1 MKLNLGTQKKR
12 ANGFVT
18 RVRFSVS
25 VCKFLIDLKT
35 KKNHLKSL
43 STRKKKSK
51 EFALR
56 ESKIRNLKFLVYF
69 MICIFLISK
78 EIMAESYS
86 GYRLDD
92 LLLLKGGKRELT
104 GKGRYDEI
112 EPEKY
117 ESLNKETKLQSSNN
131 ENINVNE
138 AGKKGSKEKEGPDYK
153 KQSTGFYG
161 NGTLIYRG
169 LRQKGGVEEEKP
181 DRSFSRGIFSPE
193 VGWKYK
199 SERVYHKI
207 LMSPYLQ
214 YEESVNGNRTVIKG
228 ADGEFLW
235 IAGMESPN
243 LRIGIETGR
252 GYQRLDRNGF
262 MFVGF
267 LNYGEFQIHLK
278 KYGVSASAMGAQ
290 MQNTA
295 LYTERDRNESP
306 QRILGGSIQILENSL
321 IQNFRIFYYLYKES
335 RQDAVRG
342 DLYRKEEPFR
352 PYGAYQYYGF
362 ELSSSKF
369 WGFRFDLDAIK
380 VVGSREYGLDP
391 FQSKDT
397 TQTTKGSWIG
407 SKIVWERP
415 EAEYF
420 LGGFYTSKDEE
431 QRIDRKSNGYSGIR
445 TDPRGYGGKTSFLL
459 MESLLIQEGS
469 VFQED
474 GVVTR
479 PNFENKG
486 IKLLELGVKKNW
498 DHKWTVQGM
507 IVTTT
512 SAVGRGWE
520 GVLTGGHQSEHSYI
534 LMSLSY
540 AYVNPQKEK
549 KLFFEEWKVE
559 EPKREYS
566 RIYLSAGVYF

>member
-1 MKLNLGTQKKR
+1 MKLSLNTQKKC
-12 ANGFVT
+12 AEGFVT
-18 RVRFSVS
+18 QTRLLVLIG
-25 VCKFLIDLKT
+25 KFLIDLRI
-35 KKNHLKSL
+35 KKNHLKNSL
-43 STRKKKSK
+43 IFLSARKNRSK
-51 EFALR
+51 EFKLR
-56 ESKIRNLKFLVYF
+56 ESKKLNPYVFSI
-69 MICIFLISK
+69 ICIFLISK
-78 EIMAESYS
+78 AVASESYS

-92 LLLLKGGKRELT
+92 LLLLKDGKRDLT

-112 EPEKY
+112 EPDKDEN
-117 ESLNKETKLQSSNN
+117 LTKTR
-131 ENINVNE
+131 EEINTNE
-138 AGKKGSKEKEGPDYK
+138 AGKNEFKEKESVGYK
-153 KQSTGFYG
+153 KQTTGFYG
-161 NGTLIYRG
+161 NGALIYRG
-169 LRQKGGVEEEKP
+169 LRQKGGVWGEKS

-199 SERVYHKI
+199 GEQIYNKI
-207 LMSPYLQ
+207 LISPYLQ
-214 YEESVNGNRTVIKG
+214 YEENVSGNKTITKG
-228 ADGEFLW
+228 ADGELLW

-243 LRIGIETGR
+243 LRIGTEMGR

-278 KYGVSASAMGAQ
+278 KYGVSASMMGAQ

-295 LYTERDRNESP
+295 LYTERDRSESP
-306 QRILGGSIQILENSL
+306 QRISGGSVQILEKSW

-342 DLYRKEEPFR
+342 DLYRKEEPYR

-369 WGFRFDLDAIK
+369 WSFRIDLDAIK
-380 VVGSREYGLDP
+380 VIGSREYGLDP
-391 FQSKDT
+391 FQSNDT
-397 TQTTKGSWIG
+397 TQTTKGSFIG

-431 QRIDRKSNGYSGIR
+431 LKIDRKSNGYSGIR

-459 MESLLIQEGS
+459 MESLLIQEGNI
-469 VFQED
+469 FQED

-486 IKLLELGVKKNW
+486 IKLLELGIKKNW
-498 DHKWTVQGM
+498 DHKWTAQGM
-507 IVTTT
+507 IVTTS
-512 SAVGRGWE
+512 SAIGRGWE
-520 GVLTGGHQSEHSYI
+520 GVLTGGYQSEHSYI

-540 AYVNPQKEK
+540 AYVDPQKEK
-549 KLFFEEWKVE
+549 KLFFEEWKVD

-566 RIYLSAGVYF
+566 RIYLSAGVHF

>member
-1 MKLNLGTQKKR
+1 MKLSLNTQKKC
-12 ANGFVT
+12 AEDFVT
-18 RVRFSVS
+18 RTRLLVLIG
-25 VCKFLIDLKT
+25 KFLIDLRI
-35 KKNHLKSL
+35 KKNHLKNSL
-43 STRKKKSK
+43 IFLSARKNRSK
-51 EFALR
+51 EFKLR
-56 ESKIRNLKFLVYF
+56 ESKKLNPYVFSI
-69 MICIFLISK
+69 ICIFLISK
-78 EIMAESYS
+78 AVASESYS

-92 LLLLKGGKRELT
+92 LLLLKDGKRDLT

-112 EPEKY
+112 EPDKDEN
-117 ESLNKETKLQSSNN
+117 LTKTR
-131 ENINVNE
+131 EEINTNE
-138 AGKKGSKEKEGPDYK
+138 AGKNEFKEKESVGYK
-153 KQSTGFYG
+153 KQTTGFYG
-161 NGTLIYRG
+161 NGALIYRG
-169 LRQKGGVEEEKP
+169 LRQKGGVWGEKS

-199 SERVYHKI
+199 GEQIYNKI
-207 LMSPYLQ
+207 LISPYLQ
-214 YEESVNGNRTVIKG
+214 YEENVSGNKTITKG
-228 ADGEFLW
+228 ADGELLW
-235 IAGMESPN
+235 IAGIESPN
-243 LRIGIETGR
+243 LRIGTEMGR

-278 KYGVSASAMGAQ
+278 KYGVSASMMGAQ

-295 LYTERDRNESP
+295 LYTERDRSESP
-306 QRILGGSIQILENSL
+306 QRISGGSIQILEKSW

-342 DLYRKEEPFR
+342 DLYRKEEPYR

-369 WGFRFDLDAIK
+369 WDFRIDLDAIK
-380 VVGSREYGLDP
+380 VIGSREYGLDP
-391 FQSKDT
+391 FQSNDT
-397 TQTTKGSWIG
+397 TQTTKGSFIG

-431 QRIDRKSNGYSGIR
+431 LKIDRKSNGYSGIR

-459 MESLLIQEGS
+459 MESLLIQEGNI
-469 VFQED
+469 FQED

-486 IKLLELGVKKNW
+486 IKLLELGIKKNW
-498 DHKWTVQGM
+498 DHKWTAQGM
-507 IVTTT
+507 IVTTS
-512 SAVGRGWE
+512 SAIGRGWE
-520 GVLTGGHQSEHSYI
+520 GVLTGGYQSEHSYI

-540 AYVNPQKEK
+540 AYVDPQKEK
-549 KLFFEEWKVE
+549 KLFFEEWKVD

-566 RIYLSAGVYF
+566 RIYLSAGVHF

>member
-1 MKLNLGTQKKR
+1 MVLIG
-12 ANGFVT
+12 
-18 RVRFSVS
+18 
-25 VCKFLIDLKT
+25 KFLIDLRI
-35 KKNHLKSL
+35 KKNHLKNSL
-43 STRKKKSK
+43 IFLSARKNRSK
-51 EFALR
+51 EFKLR
-56 ESKIRNLKFLVYF
+56 ESKKLNPYVFSI
-69 MICIFLISK
+69 ICIFLISK
-78 EIMAESYS
+78 AVASESYS

-92 LLLLKGGKRELT
+92 LLLLKDGKRDLT

-112 EPEKY
+112 EPDKDEN
-117 ESLNKETKLQSSNN
+117 LTKTR
-131 ENINVNE
+131 EEINTNE
-138 AGKKGSKEKEGPDYK
+138 AGKNEFKEKESVGYK
-153 KQSTGFYG
+153 KQTTGFYG
-161 NGTLIYRG
+161 NGALIYRG
-169 LRQKGGVEEEKP
+169 LRQKGGVWGEKS

-199 SERVYHKI
+199 GEQIYNKI
-207 LMSPYLQ
+207 LISPYLQ
-214 YEESVNGNRTVIKG
+214 YEENVSGNKTITKG
-228 ADGEFLW
+228 ADGELLW

-243 LRIGIETGR
+243 LRIGTEMGR

-278 KYGVSASAMGAQ
+278 KYGVSASMMGAQ

-295 LYTERDRNESP
+295 LYTERDRSESP
-306 QRILGGSIQILENSL
+306 QRISGGSIQILEKSW

-342 DLYRKEEPFR
+342 DLYRKEEPYR

-369 WGFRFDLDAIK
+369 WGFRIDLDAIK
-380 VVGSREYGLDP
+380 VIGSREYGLDP
-391 FQSKDT
+391 FQSNDT
-397 TQTTKGSWIG
+397 TQTTKGSFIG

-431 QRIDRKSNGYSGIR
+431 LKIDRKSNGYSGIR

-459 MESLLIQEGS
+459 MESLLIQEGNI
-469 VFQED
+469 FQED

-486 IKLLELGVKKNW
+486 IKLLELGIKKNW
-498 DHKWTVQGM
+498 DHKWTAQGM
-507 IVTTT
+507 IVTTS
-512 SAVGRGWE
+512 SAIGRGWE
-520 GVLTGGHQSEHSYI
+520 GVLTGGYQSEHSYI

-540 AYVNPQKEK
+540 AYVDPQKEK
-549 KLFFEEWKVE
+549 KLFFEEWKVD

-566 RIYLSAGVYF
+566 RIYLSAGVHF

>member
-1 MKLNLGTQKKR
+1 MKLSLNTQKKC
-12 ANGFVT
+12 AEGFVT
-18 RVRFSVS
+18 RTRLLVLIG
-25 VCKFLIDLKT
+25 KFLIDLRI
-35 KKNHLKSL
+35 KKNHLKNSL
-43 STRKKKSK
+43 IFLSARKNRSK
-51 EFALR
+51 EFKLR
-56 ESKIRNLKFLVYF
+56 ESKKLNPYVFSI
-69 MICIFLISK
+69 ICIFLISK
-78 EIMAESYS
+78 AVASESYS

-92 LLLLKGGKRELT
+92 LLLLKDGKRDLT

-112 EPEKY
+112 EPDKDEN
-117 ESLNKETKLQSSNN
+117 LTKTR
-131 ENINVNE
+131 EEINTNE
-138 AGKKGSKEKEGPDYK
+138 AGKNEFKEKESVGYK
-153 KQSTGFYG
+153 KQTTGFYG
-161 NGTLIYRG
+161 NGALIYRG
-169 LRQKGGVEEEKP
+169 LRQKGGVWGEKS

-199 SERVYHKI
+199 GEQIYNKI
-207 LMSPYLQ
+207 LISPYLQ
-214 YEESVNGNRTVIKG
+214 YEENVSGNKTITKG
-228 ADGEFLW
+228 ADGELLW
-235 IAGMESPN
+235 IAGIESPN
-243 LRIGIETGR
+243 LRIGTEMGR

-278 KYGVSASAMGAQ
+278 KYGVSASMMGAQ

-295 LYTERDRNESP
+295 LYTERDRSESP
-306 QRILGGSIQILENSL
+306 QRISGGSIQILEKSW

-335 RQDAVRG
+335 RQNAVRG
-342 DLYRKEEPFR
+342 DLYRKEEPYR

-369 WGFRFDLDAIK
+369 WGFRIDLDAIK
-380 VVGSREYGLDP
+380 VIGSREYGLDP
-391 FQSKDT
+391 FQSNDT
-397 TQTTKGSWIG
+397 TQTTKGSFIG

-431 QRIDRKSNGYSGIR
+431 LKIDRKSNGYSGIR

-459 MESLLIQEGS
+459 MESLLIQEGNI
-469 VFQED
+469 FQED

-486 IKLLELGVKKNW
+486 IKLLELGIKKNW
-498 DHKWTVQGM
+498 DHKWTAQGM
-507 IVTTT
+507 IVTTS
-512 SAVGRGWE
+512 SAIGRGWE
-520 GVLTGGHQSEHSYI
+520 GVLTGGYQSEHSYI

-540 AYVNPQKEK
+540 AYVDPQKEK
-549 KLFFEEWKVE
+549 KLFFEEWKVD

-566 RIYLSAGVYF
+566 RIYLSAGVHF

>member
-1 MKLNLGTQKKR
+1 MKLSLNTQKKC
-12 ANGFVT
+12 AEGFVT
-18 RVRFSVS
+18 RTRLLVLIG
-25 VCKFLIDLKT
+25 KFLIDLRI
-35 KKNHLKSL
+35 KKNHLKNSL
-43 STRKKKSK
+43 IFLSARKNRSK
-51 EFALR
+51 EFKLR
-56 ESKIRNLKFLVYF
+56 ESKKLNPYVFSI
-69 MICIFLISK
+69 ICIFLISK
-78 EIMAESYS
+78 AVASESYS
-86 GYRLDD
+86 EYRLDD
-92 LLLLKGGKRELT
+92 LLLLKDGKRDLT

-112 EPEKY
+112 EPDKDEN
-117 ESLNKETKLQSSNN
+117 LTKTREEMNT
-131 ENINVNE
+131 NE
-138 AGKKGSKEKEGPDYK
+138 AGKNEFKEKESVGYK
-153 KQSTGFYG
+153 KQTTGFYG
-161 NGTLIYRG
+161 NGALIYRG
-169 LRQKGGVEEEKP
+169 LRQKGGVWGEKS

-199 SERVYHKI
+199 GEQIYNKI
-207 LMSPYLQ
+207 LISPYLQ
-214 YEESVNGNRTVIKG
+214 YEENVSGNKTITKG
-228 ADGEFLW
+228 ADGELLW
-235 IAGMESPN
+235 IAGIESPN
-243 LRIGIETGR
+243 LRIGTEMGR

-278 KYGVSASAMGAQ
+278 KYGVSASMMGAQ

-295 LYTERDRNESP
+295 LYTERDRSESP
-306 QRILGGSIQILENSL
+306 QRISGGSIQILEKSW

-342 DLYRKEEPFR
+342 DLYRKEEPYR

-369 WGFRFDLDAIK
+369 WSFRIDLDAIK
-380 VVGSREYGLDP
+380 VIGSREYGLDP
-391 FQSKDT
+391 FQSNDT
-397 TQTTKGSWIG
+397 TQTTKGSFIG

-431 QRIDRKSNGYSGIR
+431 LKIDRKSNGYSGIR

-459 MESLLIQEGS
+459 MESLLIQEGNI
-469 VFQED
+469 FQED

-486 IKLLELGVKKNW
+486 IKLLELGIKKNW
-498 DHKWTVQGM
+498 DHKWTAQGM
-507 IVTTT
+507 IVTTS
-512 SAVGRGWE
+512 SAIGRGWE
-520 GVLTGGHQSEHSYI
+520 GVLTGGYQSEHSYI

-540 AYVNPQKEK
+540 AYVDPQKEK
-549 KLFFEEWKVE
+549 KLFFEEWKVD

-566 RIYLSAGVYF
+566 RIYLSAGVHF

>member
-1 MKLNLGTQKKR
+1 MVLIG
-12 ANGFVT
+12 
-18 RVRFSVS
+18 
-25 VCKFLIDLKT
+25 KFLIDLRI
-35 KKNHLKSL
+35 KKNHLKNSL
-43 STRKKKSK
+43 IFLSARKNRSK
-51 EFALR
+51 EFKLR
-56 ESKIRNLKFLVYF
+56 ESKKLNPYVFSI
-69 MICIFLISK
+69 ICIFLISK
-78 EIMAESYS
+78 AVASESYS

-92 LLLLKGGKRELT
+92 LLLLKDGKRDLT

-112 EPEKY
+112 EPDKDEN
-117 ESLNKETKLQSSNN
+117 LTKTR
-131 ENINVNE
+131 EEINTNE
-138 AGKKGSKEKEGPDYK
+138 AGKNEFKEKESVGYK
-153 KQSTGFYG
+153 KQTTGFYG
-161 NGTLIYRG
+161 NGALIYRG
-169 LRQKGGVEEEKP
+169 LRQKGGVWGEKS

-199 SERVYHKI
+199 GEQIYNKI
-207 LMSPYLQ
+207 LISPYLQ
-214 YEESVNGNRTVIKG
+214 YEENVSGNKTITKG
-228 ADGEFLW
+228 ADGELLW
-235 IAGMESPN
+235 IAGIESPN
-243 LRIGIETGR
+243 LRIGTEMGR

-278 KYGVSASAMGAQ
+278 KYGVSASMMGAQ

-295 LYTERDRNESP
+295 LYTERDRSESP
-306 QRILGGSIQILENSL
+306 QRISGGSIQILEKSW

-342 DLYRKEEPFR
+342 DLYRKEEPYR

-369 WGFRFDLDAIK
+369 WDFRIDLDAIK
-380 VVGSREYGLDP
+380 VIGSREYGLDP
-391 FQSKDT
+391 FQSNDT
-397 TQTTKGSWIG
+397 TQTTKGSFIG

-431 QRIDRKSNGYSGIR
+431 LKIDRKSNGYSGIR

-459 MESLLIQEGS
+459 MESLLIQEGNI
-469 VFQED
+469 FQED

-486 IKLLELGVKKNW
+486 IKLLELGIKKNW
-498 DHKWTVQGM
+498 DHKWTAQGM
-507 IVTTT
+507 IVTTS
-512 SAVGRGWE
+512 SAIGRGWE
-520 GVLTGGHQSEHSYI
+520 GVLTGGYQSEHSYI

-540 AYVNPQKEK
+540 AYVDPQKEK
-549 KLFFEEWKVE
+549 KLFFEEWKVD

-566 RIYLSAGVYF
+566 RIYLSAGVHF

>member
-1 MKLNLGTQKKR
+1 MVLIG
-12 ANGFVT
+12 
-18 RVRFSVS
+18 
-25 VCKFLIDLKT
+25 KFLIDLRI
-35 KKNHLKSL
+35 KKNHLKNSL
-43 STRKKKSK
+43 IFLSARKNRSK
-51 EFALR
+51 EFKLR
-56 ESKIRNLKFLVYF
+56 ESKKLNPYVFSI
-69 MICIFLISK
+69 ICIFLISK
-78 EIMAESYS
+78 AVASESYS

-92 LLLLKGGKRELT
+92 LLLLKDGKRDLT

-112 EPEKY
+112 EPDKDEN
-117 ESLNKETKLQSSNN
+117 LTKTR
-131 ENINVNE
+131 EEINTNE
-138 AGKKGSKEKEGPDYK
+138 AGKNEFKEKESVGYK
-153 KQSTGFYG
+153 KQTTGFYG
-161 NGTLIYRG
+161 NGALIYRG
-169 LRQKGGVEEEKP
+169 LRQKGGVWGEKS

-199 SERVYHKI
+199 GEQIYNKI
-207 LMSPYLQ
+207 LISPYLQ
-214 YEESVNGNRTVIKG
+214 YEENVSGNKTITKG
-228 ADGEFLW
+228 ADGELLW
-235 IAGMESPN
+235 IAGIESPN
-243 LRIGIETGR
+243 LRIGTEMGR

-278 KYGVSASAMGAQ
+278 KYGVSASMMGAQ

-295 LYTERDRNESP
+295 LYTERDRSESP
-306 QRILGGSIQILENSL
+306 QRISGGSIQILEKSW

-342 DLYRKEEPFR
+342 DLYRKEEPYR

-369 WGFRFDLDAIK
+369 WSFRIDLDAIK
-380 VVGSREYGLDP
+380 VIGSREYGLDP
-391 FQSKDT
+391 FQSNDT
-397 TQTTKGSWIG
+397 TQTTKGSFIG

-431 QRIDRKSNGYSGIR
+431 LKIDRKSNGYSGIR

-459 MESLLIQEGS
+459 MESLLIQEGNI
-469 VFQED
+469 FQED

-486 IKLLELGVKKNW
+486 IKLLELGIKKNW
-498 DHKWTVQGM
+498 DHKWTAQGM
-507 IVTTT
+507 IVTTS
-512 SAVGRGWE
+512 SAIGRGWE
-520 GVLTGGHQSEHSYI
+520 GVLTGGYQSEHSYI

-540 AYVNPQKEK
+540 AYVDPQKEK
-549 KLFFEEWKVE
+549 KLFFEEWKVD

-566 RIYLSAGVYF
+566 RIYLSAGVHF

>member
-1 MKLNLGTQKKR
+1 MKLSLNTQKKC
-12 ANGFVT
+12 AEGFVT
-18 RVRFSVS
+18 RTRLLVLIG
-25 VCKFLIDLKT
+25 KFLIDLRI
-35 KKNHLKSL
+35 KKNHLKNSL
-43 STRKKKSK
+43 IFLSARKNRSK
-51 EFALR
+51 EFKLR
-56 ESKIRNLKFLVYF
+56 ESKKLNPYVFSI
-69 MICIFLISK
+69 ICIFLISK
-78 EIMAESYS
+78 AVASESYS

-92 LLLLKGGKRELT
+92 LLLLKDGKRDLT

-112 EPEKY
+112 EPDKDEN
-117 ESLNKETKLQSSNN
+117 LTKTR
-131 ENINVNE
+131 EEINTNE
-138 AGKKGSKEKEGPDYK
+138 AGKNEFKEKESVGYK
-153 KQSTGFYG
+153 KQTTGFYG
-161 NGTLIYRG
+161 NGALIYRG
-169 LRQKGGVEEEKP
+169 LRQKGGVWGEKS

-199 SERVYHKI
+199 GEQIYNKI
-207 LMSPYLQ
+207 LISPYLQ
-214 YEESVNGNRTVIKG
+214 YEENVSGNKTITKG
-228 ADGEFLW
+228 ADGELLW

-243 LRIGIETGR
+243 LRIGTEMGR

-278 KYGVSASAMGAQ
+278 KYGVSASMMGAQ

-295 LYTERDRNESP
+295 LYTERDRSESP
-306 QRILGGSIQILENSL
+306 QRISGGSIQILEKSW

-342 DLYRKEEPFR
+342 DLYRKEEPYR

-369 WGFRFDLDAIK
+369 WGFRIDLDAIK
-380 VVGSREYGLDP
+380 VIGSREYGLDP
-391 FQSKDT
+391 FQSNDT
-397 TQTTKGSWIG
+397 TQTTKGSFIG

-431 QRIDRKSNGYSGIR
+431 LKIDRKSNGYSGIR

-459 MESLLIQEGS
+459 MESLLIQEGNI
-469 VFQED
+469 FQED

-486 IKLLELGVKKNW
+486 IKLLELGIKKNW
-498 DHKWTVQGM
+498 DHKWTAQGM
-507 IVTTT
+507 IVTTS
-512 SAVGRGWE
+512 SAIGRGWE
-520 GVLTGGHQSEHSYI
+520 GVLTGGYQSEHSYI

-540 AYVNPQKEK
+540 AYVDPQKEK
-549 KLFFEEWKVE
+549 KLFFEEWKVD

-566 RIYLSAGVYF
+566 RIYLSAGVHF

>member
-1 MKLNLGTQKKR
+1 MKLSLNTQKKC
-12 ANGFVT
+12 AEGFVT
-18 RVRFSVS
+18 RTRLLVLIG
-25 VCKFLIDLKT
+25 KFLIDLRI
-35 KKNHLKSL
+35 KKNHLKNSL
-43 STRKKKSK
+43 IFLSARKNRSK
-51 EFALR
+51 EFKLR
-56 ESKIRNLKFLVYF
+56 ESKKLNPYVFSI
-69 MICIFLISK
+69 ICIFLISK
-78 EIMAESYS
+78 AVASESYS

-92 LLLLKGGKRELT
+92 LLLLKDGKRDLT

-112 EPEKY
+112 EPDKDEN
-117 ESLNKETKLQSSNN
+117 LTKTR
-131 ENINVNE
+131 EEINTNE
-138 AGKKGSKEKEGPDYK
+138 AGKNEFKEKESVGYK
-153 KQSTGFYG
+153 KQTTGFYG
-161 NGTLIYRG
+161 NGALIYRG
-169 LRQKGGVEEEKP
+169 LRQKGGVWGEKS

-199 SERVYHKI
+199 GEQIYNKI
-207 LMSPYLQ
+207 LISPYLQ
-214 YEESVNGNRTVIKG
+214 YEENVSGNKTITKG
-228 ADGEFLW
+228 ADGELLW
-235 IAGMESPN
+235 IAGIESPN
-243 LRIGIETGR
+243 LRIGTEMGR

-278 KYGVSASAMGAQ
+278 KYGVSASMMGAQ

-295 LYTERDRNESP
+295 LYTERDRSESP
-306 QRILGGSIQILENSL
+306 QRISGGSIQILEKSW

-342 DLYRKEEPFR
+342 DLYRKEEPYR

-369 WGFRFDLDAIK
+369 WDFRIDLDAIK
-380 VVGSREYGLDP
+380 VIGSREYGLDP
-391 FQSKDT
+391 FQSNDT
-397 TQTTKGSWIG
+397 TQTTKGSFIG

-431 QRIDRKSNGYSGIR
+431 LKIDRKSNGYSGIR

-459 MESLLIQEGS
+459 MESLLIQEGNI
-469 VFQED
+469 FQED

-486 IKLLELGVKKNW
+486 IKLLELGIKKNW
-498 DHKWTVQGM
+498 DHKWTAQGM
-507 IVTTT
+507 IVTTS
-512 SAVGRGWE
+512 SAIGRGWE
-520 GVLTGGHQSEHSYI
+520 GVLTGGYQSEHSYI

-540 AYVNPQKEK
+540 AYVDPQKEK
-549 KLFFEEWKVE
+549 KLFFEEWKVD

-566 RIYLSAGVYF
+566 RIYLSAGVHF

>member
-1 MKLNLGTQKKR
+1 MKLSLNTQKKC
-12 ANGFVT
+12 AEGFVT
-18 RVRFSVS
+18 RTRLLVLIG
-25 VCKFLIDLKT
+25 KFLIDLRI
-35 KKNHLKSL
+35 KKNHLKNSL
-43 STRKKKSK
+43 IFLSARKNRSK
-51 EFALR
+51 EFKLR
-56 ESKIRNLKFLVYF
+56 ESKKLNPYVFSI
-69 MICIFLISK
+69 ICIFLISK
-78 EIMAESYS
+78 AVASESYS

-92 LLLLKGGKRELT
+92 LLLLKDGKRDLT

-112 EPEKY
+112 EPDKDEN
-117 ESLNKETKLQSSNN
+117 LTKTR
-131 ENINVNE
+131 EEINTNE
-138 AGKKGSKEKEGPDYK
+138 AGKNEFKEKESVGYK
-153 KQSTGFYG
+153 KQTTGFYG
-161 NGTLIYRG
+161 NGALIYRG
-169 LRQKGGVEEEKP
+169 LRQKGGVWGEKS

-199 SERVYHKI
+199 GEQIYNKI
-207 LMSPYLQ
+207 LISPYLQ
-214 YEESVNGNRTVIKG
+214 YEENVSGNKTITKG
-228 ADGEFLW
+228 ADGELLW

-243 LRIGIETGR
+243 LRIGTEMGR

-278 KYGVSASAMGAQ
+278 KYGVSASMMGAQ

-295 LYTERDRNESP
+295 LYTERDRSESP
-306 QRILGGSIQILENSL
+306 QRISGGSIQILEKSW

-342 DLYRKEEPFR
+342 DLYRKEEPYR

-369 WGFRFDLDAIK
+369 WSFRIDLDAIK
-380 VVGSREYGLDP
+380 VIGSREYGLDP
-391 FQSKDT
+391 FQSNDT
-397 TQTTKGSWIG
+397 TQTTKGSFIG

-431 QRIDRKSNGYSGIR
+431 LKIDRKSNGYSGIR

-459 MESLLIQEGS
+459 MESLLIQEGNI
-469 VFQED
+469 FQED
-474 GVVTR
+474 GAVTR

-486 IKLLELGVKKNW
+486 IKLLELGIKKNW
-498 DHKWTVQGM
+498 DHKWTAQGM
-507 IVTTT
+507 IVTTS
-512 SAVGRGWE
+512 SAIGRGWE
-520 GVLTGGHQSEHSYI
+520 GVLTGGYQSEHSYI

-540 AYVNPQKEK
+540 AYVDPQKEK
-549 KLFFEEWKVE
+549 KLFFEEWKVD

-566 RIYLSAGVYF
+566 RIYLSAGVHF

>member
-1 MKLNLGTQKKR
+1 MKLSLNTQKKC
-12 ANGFVT
+12 AEGFVT
-18 RVRFSVS
+18 RTRLLVLIG
-25 VCKFLIDLKT
+25 KFLIDLRI
-35 KKNHLKSL
+35 KKNHLKNSL
-43 STRKKKSK
+43 IFLSARKNRSK
-51 EFALR
+51 EFKLR
-56 ESKIRNLKFLVYF
+56 ESKKLNPYVFSI
-69 MICIFLISK
+69 ICIFLISK
-78 EIMAESYS
+78 AVASESYS

-92 LLLLKGGKRELT
+92 LLLLKDGKRDLT

-112 EPEKY
+112 EPDKDEN
-117 ESLNKETKLQSSNN
+117 LTKTR
-131 ENINVNE
+131 EEINTNE
-138 AGKKGSKEKEGPDYK
+138 AGKNEFKEKESVGYK
-153 KQSTGFYG
+153 KQTTGFYG
-161 NGTLIYRG
+161 NGALIYRG
-169 LRQKGGVEEEKP
+169 LRQKGGVWGEKS

-199 SERVYHKI
+199 GEQIYNKI
-207 LMSPYLQ
+207 LISPYLQ
-214 YEESVNGNRTVIKG
+214 YEENVSGNKTITKG
-228 ADGEFLW
+228 ADGELLW

-243 LRIGIETGR
+243 LRIGTEMGR

-278 KYGVSASAMGAQ
+278 KYGVSASMMGAQ

-295 LYTERDRNESP
+295 LYTERDRSESP
-306 QRILGGSIQILENSL
+306 QRISGGSIQILEKSW

-342 DLYRKEEPFR
+342 DLYRKEEPYR

-369 WGFRFDLDAIK
+369 WDFRIDLDAIK
-380 VVGSREYGLDP
+380 VIGSREYGLDP
-391 FQSKDT
+391 FQSNDT
-397 TQTTKGSWIG
+397 TQTTKGSFIG

-431 QRIDRKSNGYSGIR
+431 LKIDRKSNGYSGIR

-459 MESLLIQEGS
+459 MESLLIQEGNI
-469 VFQED
+469 FQED

-486 IKLLELGVKKNW
+486 IKLLELGIKKNW
-498 DHKWTVQGM
+498 DHKWTAQGM
-507 IVTTT
+507 IVTTS
-512 SAVGRGWE
+512 SAIGRGWE
-520 GVLTGGHQSEHSYI
+520 GVLTGGYQSEHSYI

-540 AYVNPQKEK
+540 AYVDPQKEK
-549 KLFFEEWKVE
+549 KLFFEEWKVD

-566 RIYLSAGVYF
+566 RIYLSAGVHF

>member
-1 MKLNLGTQKKR
+1 MKLSLNTQKKC
-12 ANGFVT
+12 AEGFVT
-18 RVRFSVS
+18 QTRLLVLIG
-25 VCKFLIDLKT
+25 KFLIDLRI
-35 KKNHLKSL
+35 KKNHLKNSL
-43 STRKKKSK
+43 IFLSARKNRSK
-51 EFALR
+51 EFKLR
-56 ESKIRNLKFLVYF
+56 ESKKLNPYVFSI
-69 MICIFLISK
+69 ICIFLISK
-78 EIMAESYS
+78 AVASESYS

-92 LLLLKGGKRELT
+92 LLLLKDGKRDLT

-112 EPEKY
+112 EPDKDEN
-117 ESLNKETKLQSSNN
+117 LTKTR
-131 ENINVNE
+131 EEINTNE
-138 AGKKGSKEKEGPDYK
+138 AGKNEFKEKESVGYK
-153 KQSTGFYG
+153 KQTTGFYG
-161 NGTLIYRG
+161 NGALIYRG
-169 LRQKGGVEEEKP
+169 LRQKGGVWGEKS

-199 SERVYHKI
+199 GEQIYNKI
-207 LMSPYLQ
+207 LISPYLQ
-214 YEESVNGNRTVIKG
+214 YEENVSGNKTITKG
-228 ADGEFLW
+228 ADGELLW

-243 LRIGIETGR
+243 LRIGTEMGR

-278 KYGVSASAMGAQ
+278 KYGVSASMMGAQ

-295 LYTERDRNESP
+295 LYTERDRSESP
-306 QRILGGSIQILENSL
+306 QRISGGSIQILEKSW

-342 DLYRKEEPFR
+342 DLYRKEEPYR

-369 WGFRFDLDAIK
+369 WSFRIDLDAIK
-380 VVGSREYGLDP
+380 VIGSREYGLDP
-391 FQSKDT
+391 FQSNDT
-397 TQTTKGSWIG
+397 TQTTKGSFIG

-431 QRIDRKSNGYSGIR
+431 LKIDRKSNGYSGIR

-459 MESLLIQEGS
+459 MESLLIQEGNI
-469 VFQED
+469 FQED

-486 IKLLELGVKKNW
+486 IKLLELGIKKNW
-498 DHKWTVQGM
+498 DHKWTAQGM
-507 IVTTT
+507 IVTTS
-512 SAVGRGWE
+512 SAIGRGWE
-520 GVLTGGHQSEHSYI
+520 GVLTGGYQSEHSYI

-540 AYVNPQKEK
+540 AYVDPQKEK
-549 KLFFEEWKVE
+549 KLFFEEWKVD

-566 RIYLSAGVYF
+566 RIYLSAGVHF

>member
-1 MKLNLGTQKKR
+1 MKLSLNTQKKC
-12 ANGFVT
+12 AEDFVT
-18 RVRFSVS
+18 RTRLLVLIG
-25 VCKFLIDLKT
+25 KFLIDLRI
-35 KKNHLKSL
+35 KKNHLKNSSIFL
-43 STRKKKSK
+43 SARKNRSK
-51 EFALR
+51 EFKLR
-56 ESKIRNLKFLVYF
+56 ELKKLNPYVFSI
-69 MICIFLISK
+69 ICIFLISK
-78 EIMAESYS
+78 AVASESYS

-92 LLLLKGGKRELT
+92 LLLLKDGKRDLT

-112 EPEKY
+112 EPDKDEN
-117 ESLNKETKLQSSNN
+117 LTKTR
-131 ENINVNE
+131 EEINTNE
-138 AGKKGSKEKEGPDYK
+138 AGKNEFKEKESVGYK
-153 KQSTGFYG
+153 KQTTGFYG
-161 NGTLIYRG
+161 NGALIYRG
-169 LRQKGGVEEEKP
+169 LRQKGGVWGEKS

-199 SERVYHKI
+199 GEQIYNKI
-207 LMSPYLQ
+207 LISPYLQ
-214 YEESVNGNRTVIKG
+214 YEENVSGNKTITKG
-228 ADGEFLW
+228 ADGELLW

-243 LRIGIETGR
+243 LRIGTEMGR

-278 KYGVSASAMGAQ
+278 KYGVSASMMGAQ

-295 LYTERDRNESP
+295 LYTERDRSESP
-306 QRILGGSIQILENSL
+306 QRISGGSIQILEKSW

-342 DLYRKEEPFR
+342 DLYRKEEPYR

-369 WGFRFDLDAIK
+369 WGFRIDLDAIK
-380 VVGSREYGLDP
+380 VIGSREYGLDP
-391 FQSKDT
+391 FQSNDT
-397 TQTTKGSWIG
+397 TQTTKGSFIG

-431 QRIDRKSNGYSGIR
+431 LKIDRKSNGYSGIR

-459 MESLLIQEGS
+459 MESLLIQEGNI
-469 VFQED
+469 FQED

-486 IKLLELGVKKNW
+486 IKLLELGIKKNW
-498 DHKWTVQGM
+498 DHKWTAQGM
-507 IVTTT
+507 IVTTS
-512 SAVGRGWE
+512 SAIGRGWE
-520 GVLTGGHQSEHSYI
+520 GVLTGGYQSEHSYI

-540 AYVNPQKEK
+540 AYVDPQKEK
-549 KLFFEEWKVE
+549 KLFFEEWKVD

-566 RIYLSAGVYF
+566 RIYLSAGVHF

>member
-1 MKLNLGTQKKR
+1 MKLSLNTQKKC
-12 ANGFVT
+12 AEDFVT
-18 RVRFSVS
+18 RTRLLVLIG
-25 VCKFLIDLKT
+25 KFLIDLRI
-35 KKNHLKSL
+35 KKNHLKNSSIFL
-43 STRKKKSK
+43 SARKNRSK
-51 EFALR
+51 EFKLR
-56 ESKIRNLKFLVYF
+56 ESKKLNPYIFSI
-69 MICIFLISK
+69 ICIFLISK
-78 EIMAESYS
+78 AVASESYS

-92 LLLLKGGKRELT
+92 LLLLKDGKRDLT

-112 EPEKY
+112 EPDKDEN
-117 ESLNKETKLQSSNN
+117 LTKTR
-131 ENINVNE
+131 EEINTNE
-138 AGKKGSKEKEGPDYK
+138 AGKNEFKEKESVGYK
-153 KQSTGFYG
+153 KQTTGFYG
-161 NGTLIYRG
+161 NGALIYRG
-169 LRQKGGVEEEKP
+169 LRQKGGVWGEKS

-199 SERVYHKI
+199 GEQIYNKI
-207 LMSPYLQ
+207 LISPYLQ
-214 YEESVNGNRTVIKG
+214 YEENVSGNKTITKG
-228 ADGEFLW
+228 ADGELLW

-243 LRIGIETGR
+243 LRIGTEMGR

-278 KYGVSASAMGAQ
+278 KYGVSASMMGAQ

-295 LYTERDRNESP
+295 LYTERDRSESP
-306 QRILGGSIQILENSL
+306 QRISGGSIQILEKSW

-342 DLYRKEEPFR
+342 DLYRKEEPYR

-369 WGFRFDLDAIK
+369 WGFRIDLDAIK
-380 VVGSREYGLDP
+380 VIGSREYGLDP
-391 FQSKDT
+391 FQSNDT
-397 TQTTKGSWIG
+397 TQTTKGSFIG

-431 QRIDRKSNGYSGIR
+431 LKIDRKSNGYSGIR

-459 MESLLIQEGS
+459 MESLLIQEGNI
-469 VFQED
+469 FQED

-486 IKLLELGVKKNW
+486 IKLLELGIKKNW
-498 DHKWTVQGM
+498 DHKWTAQGM
-507 IVTTT
+507 IVTTS
-512 SAVGRGWE
+512 SAIGRGWE
-520 GVLTGGHQSEHSYI
+520 GVLTGGYQSEHSYI

-540 AYVNPQKEK
+540 AYVDPQKEK
-549 KLFFEEWKVE
+549 KLFFEEWKVD

-566 RIYLSAGVYF
+566 RIYLSAGVHF

>member
-1 MKLNLGTQKKR
+1 M
-12 ANGFVT
+12 
-18 RVRFSVS
+18 
-25 VCKFLIDLKT
+25 
-35 KKNHLKSL
+35 
-43 STRKKKSK
+43 
-51 EFALR
+51 
-56 ESKIRNLKFLVYF
+56 
-69 MICIFLISK
+69 
-78 EIMAESYS
+78 
-86 GYRLDD
+86 DD
-92 LLLLKGGKRELT
+92 LLLLKDGKRDLT

-112 EPEKY
+112 EPDKDEN
-117 ESLNKETKLQSSNN
+117 LTKTR
-131 ENINVNE
+131 EEINTNE
-138 AGKKGSKEKEGPDYK
+138 AGKNEFKEKESVGYK
-153 KQSTGFYG
+153 KQTTGFYG
-161 NGTLIYRG
+161 NGALIYRG
-169 LRQKGGVEEEKP
+169 LRQKGGVWGEKS

-199 SERVYHKI
+199 GEQIYNKI
-207 LMSPYLQ
+207 LISPYLQ
-214 YEESVNGNRTVIKG
+214 YEENVSGNKTITKG
-228 ADGEFLW
+228 ADGELLW

-243 LRIGIETGR
+243 LRIGTEMGR

-278 KYGVSASAMGAQ
+278 KYGVSASMMGAQ

-295 LYTERDRNESP
+295 LYTERDRSESP
-306 QRILGGSIQILENSL
+306 QRISGGSIQILEKPW

-342 DLYRKEEPFR
+342 DLYRKEEPYR

-369 WGFRFDLDAIK
+369 WSFRIDLDAIK
-380 VVGSREYGLDP
+380 VIGSREYGLDP
-391 FQSKDT
+391 FQSNDT
-397 TQTTKGSWIG
+397 TQTTKGSFIG

-431 QRIDRKSNGYSGIR
+431 LKIDRKSNGYSGIR

-459 MESLLIQEGS
+459 MESLLIQEGNI
-469 VFQED
+469 FQED

-486 IKLLELGVKKNW
+486 IKLLELGIKKNW
-498 DHKWTVQGM
+498 DHKWTAQGM
-507 IVTTT
+507 IVTTS
-512 SAVGRGWE
+512 SAIGRGWE
-520 GVLTGGHQSEHSYI
+520 GVLTGGYQSEHSYI

-540 AYVNPQKEK
+540 AYVDPQKEK
-549 KLFFEEWKVE
+549 KLFFEEWKVD

-566 RIYLSAGVYF
+566 RIYLSAGVHF

>member
-1 MKLNLGTQKKR
+1 MKLSLNTQKKC
-12 ANGFVT
+12 AEDFVT
-18 RVRFSVS
+18 RTRLLVLIG
-25 VCKFLIDLKT
+25 KFLIDLRI
-35 KKNHLKSL
+35 KKNHLKNSL
-43 STRKKKSK
+43 IFLSARKNRSK
-51 EFALR
+51 EFKLR
-56 ESKIRNLKFLVYF
+56 ESKKLNPYVFSI
-69 MICIFLISK
+69 ICIFLISK
-78 EIMAESYS
+78 AVASESYS

-92 LLLLKGGKRELT
+92 LLLLKDGKRDLT

-112 EPEKY
+112 EPDKDEN
-117 ESLNKETKLQSSNN
+117 LTKTR
-131 ENINVNE
+131 EEINTNE
-138 AGKKGSKEKEGPDYK
+138 AGKNEFKEKESVGYK
-153 KQSTGFYG
+153 KQTTGFYG
-161 NGTLIYRG
+161 NGALIYRG
-169 LRQKGGVEEEKP
+169 LRQKGGVWGEKS

-199 SERVYHKI
+199 GEQIYNKI
-207 LMSPYLQ
+207 LISPYLQ
-214 YEESVNGNRTVIKG
+214 YEENVSGNKTITKG
-228 ADGEFLW
+228 ADGELLW

-243 LRIGIETGR
+243 LRIGTEMGR

-278 KYGVSASAMGAQ
+278 KYGVSASMMGAQ

-295 LYTERDRNESP
+295 LYTERDRSESP
-306 QRILGGSIQILENSL
+306 QRISGGSIQILEKSW

-342 DLYRKEEPFR
+342 DLYRKEEPYR

-369 WGFRFDLDAIK
+369 WGFRIDLDAIK
-380 VVGSREYGLDP
+380 VIGSREYGLDP
-391 FQSKDT
+391 FQSNDT
-397 TQTTKGSWIG
+397 TQTTKGSFIG

-431 QRIDRKSNGYSGIR
+431 LKIDRKSNGYSGIR

-459 MESLLIQEGS
+459 MESLLIQEGNI
-469 VFQED
+469 FQED

-486 IKLLELGVKKNW
+486 IKLLELGIKKNW
-498 DHKWTVQGM
+498 DHKWTAQGM
-507 IVTTT
+507 IVTTS
-512 SAVGRGWE
+512 SAIGRGWE
-520 GVLTGGHQSEHSYI
+520 GVLTGGYQSEHSYI

-540 AYVNPQKEK
+540 AYVDPQKEK
-549 KLFFEEWKVE
+549 KLFFEEWKVD

-566 RIYLSAGVYF
+566 RIYLSAGVHF

>member
-1 MKLNLGTQKKR
+1 MKLSLNTQKKC
-12 ANGFVT
+12 AEDFVT
-18 RVRFSVS
+18 RTRLLVLIG
-25 VCKFLIDLKT
+25 KFLIDLRI
-35 KKNHLKSL
+35 KKNHLKNSSIFL
-43 STRKKKSK
+43 SARKNRSK
-51 EFALR
+51 EFKLR
-56 ESKIRNLKFLVYF
+56 ESKKLNPYIFSI
-69 MICIFLISK
+69 ICIFLISK
-78 EIMAESYS
+78 AVASESYS

-92 LLLLKGGKRELT
+92 LLLLKDGKRDLT

-112 EPEKY
+112 EPDKDEN
-117 ESLNKETKLQSSNN
+117 LTKTR
-131 ENINVNE
+131 EEINTNE
-138 AGKKGSKEKEGPDYK
+138 AGKNEFKEKESVGYK
-153 KQSTGFYG
+153 KQTTGFYG
-161 NGTLIYRG
+161 NGALIYRG
-169 LRQKGGVEEEKP
+169 LRQKGGVWGEKS

-199 SERVYHKI
+199 GEQIYNKI
-207 LMSPYLQ
+207 LISPYLQ
-214 YEESVNGNRTVIKG
+214 YEENVSGNKTITKG
-228 ADGEFLW
+228 ADGELLW

-243 LRIGIETGR
+243 LRIGTEMGR

-278 KYGVSASAMGAQ
+278 KYGVSASMMGAQ

-295 LYTERDRNESP
+295 LYTERDRSESP
-306 QRILGGSIQILENSL
+306 QRISGGSIQILEKPW

-342 DLYRKEEPFR
+342 DLYRKEEPYR

-369 WGFRFDLDAIK
+369 WGFRIDLDAIK
-380 VVGSREYGLDP
+380 VIGSREYGLDP
-391 FQSKDT
+391 FQSNDT
-397 TQTTKGSWIG
+397 TQTTKGSFIG

-431 QRIDRKSNGYSGIR
+431 LKIDRKSNGYSGIR

-459 MESLLIQEGS
+459 MESLLIQEGNI
-469 VFQED
+469 FQED

-486 IKLLELGVKKNW
+486 IKLLELGIKKNW
-498 DHKWTVQGM
+498 DHKWTAQGM
-507 IVTTT
+507 IVTTS
-512 SAVGRGWE
+512 SAIGRGWE
-520 GVLTGGHQSEHSYI
+520 GVLTGGYQSEHSYI
-534 LMSLSY
+534 LMCLSY
-540 AYVNPQKEK
+540 AYVDPQKEK
-549 KLFFEEWKVE
+549 KLFFEEWKVD

-566 RIYLSAGVYF
+566 RIYLSAGVHF

>member
-1 MKLNLGTQKKR
+1 MKLSLNTQKKC
-12 ANGFVT
+12 AEDFVT
-18 RVRFSVS
+18 RTRLLVLIG
-25 VCKFLIDLKT
+25 KFLIDLRI
-35 KKNHLKSL
+35 KKNHLKNSSIFL
-43 STRKKKSK
+43 SARKNRSK
-51 EFALR
+51 EFKLR
-56 ESKIRNLKFLVYF
+56 ESKKLNPYIFSI
-69 MICIFLISK
+69 ICIFLISK
-78 EIMAESYS
+78 AVASESYS

-92 LLLLKGGKRELT
+92 LLLLKDGKRDLT

-112 EPEKY
+112 EPDKDEN
-117 ESLNKETKLQSSNN
+117 LTKTR
-131 ENINVNE
+131 EEINTNE
-138 AGKKGSKEKEGPDYK
+138 AGKNEFKEKESVGYK
-153 KQSTGFYG
+153 KQTTGFYG
-161 NGTLIYRG
+161 NGALIYRG
-169 LRQKGGVEEEKP
+169 LRQKGGVWGEKS

-199 SERVYHKI
+199 GEQIYNKI
-207 LMSPYLQ
+207 LISPYLQ
-214 YEESVNGNRTVIKG
+214 YEENVSGNKTITKG
-228 ADGEFLW
+228 ADGELLW

-243 LRIGIETGR
+243 LRIGTEMGR

-278 KYGVSASAMGAQ
+278 KYGVSASMMGAQ

-295 LYTERDRNESP
+295 LYTERDRSESP
-306 QRILGGSIQILENSL
+306 QRISGGSIQILEKSW

-342 DLYRKEEPFR
+342 YLYRKEEPYR

-369 WGFRFDLDAIK
+369 WGFRIDLDAIK
-380 VVGSREYGLDP
+380 VIGSREYGLDP
-391 FQSKDT
+391 FQSNDT
-397 TQTTKGSWIG
+397 TQTTKGSFIG

-431 QRIDRKSNGYSGIR
+431 LKIDRKSNGYSGIR

-459 MESLLIQEGS
+459 MESLLIQEGNI
-469 VFQED
+469 FQED

-486 IKLLELGVKKNW
+486 IKLLELGIKKNW
-498 DHKWTVQGM
+498 DHKWTAQGM
-507 IVTTT
+507 IVTTS
-512 SAVGRGWE
+512 SAIGRGWE
-520 GVLTGGHQSEHSYI
+520 GVLTGGYQSEHSYI

-540 AYVNPQKEK
+540 AYVDPQKEK
-549 KLFFEEWKVE
+549 KLFFEEWKVD

-566 RIYLSAGVYF
+566 RIYLSAGVHF

>member
-1 MKLNLGTQKKR
+1 MKLSLNTQKKC
-12 ANGFVT
+12 AEDFVT
-18 RVRFSVS
+18 RTRLLVLIG
-25 VCKFLIDLKT
+25 KFLIDLRI
-35 KKNHLKSL
+35 KKNHLKNSSIFL
-43 STRKKKSK
+43 SARKNRSK
-51 EFALR
+51 EFKLR
-56 ESKIRNLKFLVYF
+56 ESKKLNPYVFSI
-69 MICIFLISK
+69 ICIFLISK
-78 EIMAESYS
+78 AVASESYS

-92 LLLLKGGKRELT
+92 LLLLKDGKRDLT

-112 EPEKY
+112 EPDKDEN
-117 ESLNKETKLQSSNN
+117 LTKTR
-131 ENINVNE
+131 EEINTNE
-138 AGKKGSKEKEGPDYK
+138 AGKNEFKEKESVGYK
-153 KQSTGFYG
+153 KQTTGFYG
-161 NGTLIYRG
+161 NGALIYRG
-169 LRQKGGVEEEKP
+169 LRQKGGVWGEKS

-199 SERVYHKI
+199 GEQIYNKI
-207 LMSPYLQ
+207 LISPYLQ
-214 YEESVNGNRTVIKG
+214 YEENVSGNKTITKG
-228 ADGEFLW
+228 ADGELLW

-243 LRIGIETGR
+243 LRIGTEMGR

-278 KYGVSASAMGAQ
+278 KYGVSASMMGAQ

-295 LYTERDRNESP
+295 LYTERDRSESP
-306 QRILGGSIQILENSL
+306 QRISGGSIQILEKSW

-342 DLYRKEEPFR
+342 DLYRKEEPYR

-369 WGFRFDLDAIK
+369 WGFRIDLDAIK
-380 VVGSREYGLDP
+380 VIGSREYGLDP
-391 FQSKDT
+391 FQSNDT
-397 TQTTKGSWIG
+397 TQTTKGSFIG

-431 QRIDRKSNGYSGIR
+431 LKIDRKSNGYSGIR

-459 MESLLIQEGS
+459 MESLLIQEGNI
-469 VFQED
+469 FQED

-486 IKLLELGVKKNW
+486 IKLLELGIKKNW
-498 DHKWTVQGM
+498 DHKWTAQGM
-507 IVTTT
+507 IVTTS
-512 SAVGRGWE
+512 SAIGRGWE
-520 GVLTGGHQSEHSYI
+520 GVLTGGYQSEHSYI

-540 AYVNPQKEK
+540 AYVDPQKEK
-549 KLFFEEWKVE
+549 KLFFEEWKVD

-566 RIYLSAGVYF
+566 RIYLSAGVHF

>member
-1 MKLNLGTQKKR
+1 MNLSTQKKR
-12 ANGFVT
+12 AGGFVT
-18 RVRFSVS
+18 RTWFSVS
-25 VCKFLIDLKT
+25 VCKFLIDLKI
-35 KKNHLKSL
+35 NHLKDL
-43 STRKKKSK
+43 STRKNKSE
-51 EFALR
+51 EFALLK
-56 ESKIRNLKFLVYF
+56 SKNRKLKFLVYF
-69 MICIFLISK
+69 VICIFLISK
-78 EIMAESYS
+78 EIAAESYS

-112 EPEKY
+112 EPETY
-117 ESLNKETKLQSSNN
+117 ESSNKETKLQSSNN
-131 ENINVNE
+131 ENE
-138 AGKKGSKEKEGPDYK
+138 AGKNGSKEKEGPEYK

-214 YEESVNGNRTVIKG
+214 YEENVNGNRTVIKG

-278 KYGVSASAMGAQ
+278 KYDVSASAIGAQ
-290 MQNTA
+290 MQNA
-295 LYTERDRNESP
+295 VLYTERDRNESP
-306 QRILGGSIQILENSL
+306 QRILGGSIQILEKPL
-321 IQNFRIFYYLYKES
+321 IQNFRIFYYLYKEF
-335 RQDAVRG
+335 RQDVVRG

-369 WGFRFDLDAIK
+369 LGFRIDLDAIK

-391 FQSKDT
+391 FQSNNT
-397 TQTTKGSWIG
+397 TQTTNGSLIG
-407 SKIVWERP
+407 SKITWERP

-431 QRIDRKSNGYSGIR
+431 LKIDRKSNGYSGIR
-445 TDPRGYGGKTSFLL
+445 TDLRGYGGKTSFLL
-459 MESLLIQEGS
+459 MESLLIQEGN

-498 DHKWTVQGM
+498 DHKWTAQGM

-512 SAVGRGWE
+512 SSIGRGWE
-520 GVLTGGHQSEHSYI
+520 GVLTGGYQSEHSYI

-566 RIYLSAGVYF
+566 RIYLSAGIHF

>member
-1 MKLNLGTQKKR
+1 MKLSLNTQKKC
-12 ANGFVT
+12 AEGFVT
-18 RVRFSVS
+18 RTRLLVLIG
-25 VCKFLIDLKT
+25 KFLIDLRI
-35 KKNHLKSL
+35 KKNHLKNSL
-43 STRKKKSK
+43 IFLSARKNRSK
-51 EFALR
+51 EFKLR
-56 ESKIRNLKFLVYF
+56 ESKKLNPYVFSI
-69 MICIFLISK
+69 ICIFLISK
-78 EIMAESYS
+78 AVASESYS

-92 LLLLKGGKRELT
+92 LLLLKDGKRDLT

-112 EPEKY
+112 EPDKDEN
-117 ESLNKETKLQSSNN
+117 LTKTR
-131 ENINVNE
+131 EEINTNE
-138 AGKKGSKEKEGPDYK
+138 AGKNEFKEKESVGYK
-153 KQSTGFYG
+153 KQTTGFYG
-161 NGTLIYRG
+161 NGALIYRG
-169 LRQKGGVEEEKP
+169 LRQKGGVWGEKS

-199 SERVYHKI
+199 GEQIYNKI
-207 LMSPYLQ
+207 LISPYLQ
-214 YEESVNGNRTVIKG
+214 YEENVSGNKTITKG
-228 ADGEFLW
+228 ADGELLW
-235 IAGMESPN
+235 IAGIESPN
-243 LRIGIETGR
+243 LRIGTEMGR

-278 KYGVSASAMGAQ
+278 KYGVSASMMGAQ

-295 LYTERDRNESP
+295 LYTERDRSESP
-306 QRILGGSIQILENSL
+306 QRISGGSIQILEKSW

-342 DLYRKEEPFR
+342 DLYRKEEPYR

-369 WGFRFDLDAIK
+369 WGFRIDLDAIK
-380 VVGSREYGLDP
+380 VIGSREYGLDP
-391 FQSKDT
+391 FQSNDT
-397 TQTTKGSWIG
+397 TQTTKGSFIG

-431 QRIDRKSNGYSGIR
+431 LKIDRKSNGYSGIR

-459 MESLLIQEGS
+459 MESLLIQEGNI
-469 VFQED
+469 FQED

-486 IKLLELGVKKNW
+486 IKLLELGIKKNW
-498 DHKWTVQGM
+498 DHKWTAQGM
-507 IVTTT
+507 IVTTS
-512 SAVGRGWE
+512 SAIGRGWE
-520 GVLTGGHQSEHSYI
+520 GVLTGGYQSEHSYI

-540 AYVNPQKEK
+540 AYVDPQKEK
-549 KLFFEEWKVE
+549 KLFFEEWKVD

-566 RIYLSAGVYF
+566 RIYLSAGVHF

>member
-1 MKLNLGTQKKR
+1 MKLSLNTQKKC
-12 ANGFVT
+12 AEGFVT
-18 RVRFSVS
+18 RTRLWVLIG
-25 VCKFLIDLKT
+25 KFLIDLRI
-35 KKNHLKSL
+35 KKNHLKNSSIFL
-43 STRKKKSK
+43 SARKNRSK
-51 EFALR
+51 EFKLR
-56 ESKIRNLKFLVYF
+56 ESKKLNPYVFSI
-69 MICIFLISK
+69 ICIFLISK
-78 EIMAESYS
+78 AVASESYS

-92 LLLLKGGKRELT
+92 LLLLKDGKRDLT

-112 EPEKY
+112 EPDKDEN
-117 ESLNKETKLQSSNN
+117 LTKTR
-131 ENINVNE
+131 EEINTNE
-138 AGKKGSKEKEGPDYK
+138 AGKNEFKEKESVGYK
-153 KQSTGFYG
+153 KQTTGFYG
-161 NGTLIYRG
+161 NGALIYRG
-169 LRQKGGVEEEKP
+169 LRQKGGVLGEKS

-199 SERVYHKI
+199 GEQIYNKI
-207 LMSPYLQ
+207 LISPYLQ
-214 YEESVNGNRTVIKG
+214 YEENVNGNKTITKG
-228 ADGEFLW
+228 ADGELLW

-243 LRIGIETGR
+243 LRIGTEMGR

-278 KYGVSASAMGAQ
+278 KYGVSASMMGAQ

-295 LYTERDRNESP
+295 LYTERDRSESP
-306 QRILGGSIQILENSL
+306 QRISGGSIQILEKSW

-342 DLYRKEEPFR
+342 DLYRKEEPYR

-369 WGFRFDLDAIK
+369 WGFRIDLDAIK
-380 VVGSREYGLDP
+380 VIGSREYGLDP
-391 FQSKDT
+391 FQSNDT
-397 TQTTKGSWIG
+397 TQTTKGSFIG

-431 QRIDRKSNGYSGIR
+431 LKIDRKSNGYSGIR

-459 MESLLIQEGS
+459 MESLLIQEGNI
-469 VFQED
+469 FQED

-486 IKLLELGVKKNW
+486 IKLLELGIKKNW
-498 DHKWTVQGM
+498 DHKWTAQGM
-507 IVTTT
+507 IVTTS
-512 SAVGRGWE
+512 SAIGRGWE
-520 GVLTGGHQSEHSYI
+520 GVLTGGYQSEHSYI

-540 AYVNPQKEK
+540 AYVDPQKEK
-549 KLFFEEWKVE
+549 KLFFEEWKVD

-566 RIYLSAGVYF
+566 RIYLSAGVHF

>member
-1 MKLNLGTQKKR
+1 MKLSLNTQKKC
-12 ANGFVT
+12 AEDFVT
-18 RVRFSVS
+18 RTRLLVLIG
-25 VCKFLIDLKT
+25 KFLIDLRI
-35 KKNHLKSL
+35 KKNHLKNSSIFL
-43 STRKKKSK
+43 SARKNRSK
-51 EFALR
+51 EFKLR
-56 ESKIRNLKFLVYF
+56 ESKKLNPYVFSI
-69 MICIFLISK
+69 ICIFLISK
-78 EIMAESYS
+78 AVASESYS

-92 LLLLKGGKRELT
+92 LLLLKDGKRDLT

-112 EPEKY
+112 EPDKDEN
-117 ESLNKETKLQSSNN
+117 LTKTR
-131 ENINVNE
+131 EEINTNE
-138 AGKKGSKEKEGPDYK
+138 AGKNEFKEKESVGYK
-153 KQSTGFYG
+153 KQTTGFYG
-161 NGTLIYRG
+161 NGALIYRG
-169 LRQKGGVEEEKP
+169 LRQKGGVWGEKS

-199 SERVYHKI
+199 GEQIYNKI
-207 LMSPYLQ
+207 LISPYLQ
-214 YEESVNGNRTVIKG
+214 YEENVSGNKTITKG
-228 ADGEFLW
+228 ADGELLW

-243 LRIGIETGR
+243 LRIGTEMGR

-278 KYGVSASAMGAQ
+278 KYGVSASMMGAQ

-295 LYTERDRNESP
+295 LYTERDRSESP
-306 QRILGGSIQILENSL
+306 QRISGGSIQILEKSW

-342 DLYRKEEPFR
+342 YLYRKEEPYR

-369 WGFRFDLDAIK
+369 WGFRIDLDAIK
-380 VVGSREYGLDP
+380 VIGSREYGLDP
-391 FQSKDT
+391 FQSNDT
-397 TQTTKGSWIG
+397 TQTTKGSFIG

-431 QRIDRKSNGYSGIR
+431 LKIDRKSNGYSGIR

-459 MESLLIQEGS
+459 MESLLIQEGNI
-469 VFQED
+469 FQED

-486 IKLLELGVKKNW
+486 IKLLELGIKKNW
-498 DHKWTVQGM
+498 DHKWTAQGM
-507 IVTTT
+507 IVTTS
-512 SAVGRGWE
+512 SAIGRGWE
-520 GVLTGGHQSEHSYI
+520 GVLTGGYQSEHSYI

-540 AYVNPQKEK
+540 AYVDPQKEK
-549 KLFFEEWKVE
+549 KLFFEEWKVD

-566 RIYLSAGVYF
+566 RIYLSAGVHF

>member
-1 MKLNLGTQKKR
+1 M
-12 ANGFVT
+12 
-18 RVRFSVS
+18 
-25 VCKFLIDLKT
+25 
-35 KKNHLKSL
+35 
-43 STRKKKSK
+43 
-51 EFALR
+51 
-56 ESKIRNLKFLVYF
+56 
-69 MICIFLISK
+69 
-78 EIMAESYS
+78 
-86 GYRLDD
+86 
-92 LLLLKGGKRELT
+92 
-104 GKGRYDEI
+104 
-112 EPEKY
+112 
-117 ESLNKETKLQSSNN
+117 
-131 ENINVNE
+131 
-138 AGKKGSKEKEGPDYK
+138 
-153 KQSTGFYG
+153 
-161 NGTLIYRG
+161 IYRG

-199 SERVYHKI
+199 SERVYHEI

-369 WGFRFDLDAIK
+369 WGFRVDLDAIK

-512 SAVGRGWE
+512 SAIGRGWE

>member
-1 MKLNLGTQKKR
+1 MKLSLNTQKKC
-12 ANGFVT
+12 AEGFVT
-18 RVRFSVS
+18 RTRLLVLIG
-25 VCKFLIDLKT
+25 KFLIDLRI
-35 KKNHLKSL
+35 KKNHLKNSL
-43 STRKKKSK
+43 IFLSARKNRSK
-51 EFALR
+51 EFKLR
-56 ESKIRNLKFLVYF
+56 ELKKLNPYVFSI
-69 MICIFLISK
+69 ICIFLISK
-78 EIMAESYS
+78 AVASESYS

-92 LLLLKGGKRELT
+92 LLLLKDGKRDLT

-112 EPEKY
+112 EP
-117 ESLNKETKLQSSNN
+117 NKDENLTKTR
-131 ENINVNE
+131 EEINTNE
-138 AGKKGSKEKEGPDYK
+138 AGKNEFKEKESVGYK
-153 KQSTGFYG
+153 KQTTGFYG
-161 NGTLIYRG
+161 NGALIYRG
-169 LRQKGGVEEEKP
+169 LRQKGGVWGEKS

-199 SERVYHKI
+199 GEQIYNKI
-207 LMSPYLQ
+207 LISPYLQ
-214 YEESVNGNRTVIKG
+214 YEENVSGNKTITKG
-228 ADGEFLW
+228 ADGELLW
-235 IAGMESPN
+235 IAGIESPN
-243 LRIGIETGR
+243 LRIGTEMGR

-278 KYGVSASAMGAQ
+278 KYGVSASMMGAQ

-295 LYTERDRNESP
+295 LYTERDRSESP
-306 QRILGGSIQILENSL
+306 QRISGGSIQILEKSW

-342 DLYRKEEPFR
+342 DLYRKEEPYR

-369 WGFRFDLDAIK
+369 WSFRIDLDAIK
-380 VVGSREYGLDP
+380 VIGSREYGLDP
-391 FQSKDT
+391 FQSNDT
-397 TQTTKGSWIG
+397 TQTTKGSFIG

-431 QRIDRKSNGYSGIR
+431 LKIDRKSNGYSGIR

-459 MESLLIQEGS
+459 MESLLIQEGNI
-469 VFQED
+469 FQED

-486 IKLLELGVKKNW
+486 IKLLELGIKKNW
-498 DHKWTVQGM
+498 DHKWTAQGM
-507 IVTTT
+507 IVTTS
-512 SAVGRGWE
+512 SAIGRGWE
-520 GVLTGGHQSEHSYI
+520 GVLTGGYQSEHSYI

-540 AYVNPQKEK
+540 AYVDPQKEK
-549 KLFFEEWKVE
+549 KLFFEEWKVD

-566 RIYLSAGVYF
+566 RIYLSAGVHF

>member
-1 MKLNLGTQKKR
+1 MKLNLSAQKKR
-12 ANGFVT
+12 AGGFVT
-18 RVRFSVS
+18 STWFSVS
-25 VCKFLIDLKT
+25 VCKFLIDLKI
-35 KKNHLKSL
+35 NHLKDL
-43 STRKKKSK
+43 SIRKNKSE
-51 EFALR
+51 EFALLN
-56 ESKIRNLKFLVYF
+56 SKNRKLKFFVYF
-69 MICIFLISK
+69 IICIFLISK
-78 EIMAESYS
+78 EVAAESYS

-92 LLLLKGGKRELT
+92 LLLLKDGKRELT

-117 ESLNKETKLQSSNN
+117 ESSNKETKLQSSNN
-131 ENINVNE
+131 ENE
-138 AGKKGSKEKEGPDYK
+138 AGKNGSKEKEGPEYK

-181 DRSFSRGIFSPE
+181 DRSFSRWIFSPE

-207 LMSPYLQ
+207 LISPYLQ
-214 YEESVNGNRTVIKG
+214 YEENVNGNRTVIKG

-290 MQNTA
+290 MQNTV

-342 DLYRKEEPFR
+342 DLYRKEEPYR

-369 WGFRFDLDAIK
+369 FGFRVDLDAIK

-431 QRIDRKSNGYSGIR
+431 LRIDRKSNGYSGIR

-498 DHKWTVQGM
+498 DHKWTAQGM

-512 SAVGRGWE
+512 SATGRGWE
-520 GVLTGGHQSEHSYI
+520 GVLTAGHQSEHSYI

>member
-1 MKLNLGTQKKR
+1 MKLSLNTQKKC
-12 ANGFVT
+12 AEGFVT
-18 RVRFSVS
+18 RTRLLVLIG
-25 VCKFLIDLKT
+25 KFLIDLRI
-35 KKNHLKSL
+35 KKNHLKNSL
-43 STRKKKSK
+43 IFLSARKNRSK
-51 EFALR
+51 EFKLR
-56 ESKIRNLKFLVYF
+56 ESKKINPYVFSI
-69 MICIFLISK
+69 ICIFLISK
-78 EIMAESYS
+78 AVASESYS

-92 LLLLKGGKRELT
+92 LLLLKDGKRDLT

-112 EPEKY
+112 EPDKDEN
-117 ESLNKETKLQSSNN
+117 LTKTR
-131 ENINVNE
+131 EEINTNE
-138 AGKKGSKEKEGPDYK
+138 AGKNEFKEKESVGYK
-153 KQSTGFYG
+153 KQTTGFYG
-161 NGTLIYRG
+161 NGALIYRG
-169 LRQKGGVEEEKP
+169 LRQKGGVWGEKS

-199 SERVYHKI
+199 GEQIYNKI
-207 LMSPYLQ
+207 LISPYLQ
-214 YEESVNGNRTVIKG
+214 YEENVSGNKTITKG
-228 ADGEFLW
+228 ADGELLW

-243 LRIGIETGR
+243 LRIGTEMGR

-278 KYGVSASAMGAQ
+278 KYGVSASMMGAQ

-295 LYTERDRNESP
+295 LYTERDRSESP
-306 QRILGGSIQILENSL
+306 QRISGGSIQILEKSW

-342 DLYRKEEPFR
+342 DLYRKEEPYR

-369 WGFRFDLDAIK
+369 WSFRIDLDAIK
-380 VVGSREYGLDP
+380 VIGSREYGLDP
-391 FQSKDT
+391 FQSNDT
-397 TQTTKGSWIG
+397 TQTTKGSFIG

-431 QRIDRKSNGYSGIR
+431 LKIDRKSNGYSGIR

-459 MESLLIQEGS
+459 MESLLIQEGNI
-469 VFQED
+469 FQED

-486 IKLLELGVKKNW
+486 IKLLELGIKKNW
-498 DHKWTVQGM
+498 DHKWTAQGM
-507 IVTTT
+507 IVTTS
-512 SAVGRGWE
+512 SAIGRGWE
-520 GVLTGGHQSEHSYI
+520 GVLTGGYQSEHSYI

-540 AYVNPQKEK
+540 AYVDPQKEK
-549 KLFFEEWKVE
+549 KLFFEEWKVD

-566 RIYLSAGVYF
+566 RIYLSAGVHF

>member
-1 MKLNLGTQKKR
+1 MKLSLNTQKKC
-12 ANGFVT
+12 AEGFVT
-18 RVRFSVS
+18 RTRLLVLIG
-25 VCKFLIDLKT
+25 KFLIDLRI
-35 KKNHLKSL
+35 KKNHLKNSL
-43 STRKKKSK
+43 IFLSARKNRSK
-51 EFALR
+51 EFKLR
-56 ESKIRNLKFLVYF
+56 ESKKLNPYVFSI
-69 MICIFLISK
+69 ICIFLISK
-78 EIMAESYS
+78 AVASESYS

-92 LLLLKGGKRELT
+92 LLLLKDGKRDLT

-112 EPEKY
+112 EPDKDEN
-117 ESLNKETKLQSSNN
+117 LTKTR
-131 ENINVNE
+131 EEINTNE
-138 AGKKGSKEKEGPDYK
+138 AGKNEFKEKESVGYK
-153 KQSTGFYG
+153 KQTTGFYG
-161 NGTLIYRG
+161 NGALIYRG
-169 LRQKGGVEEEKP
+169 LRQKGGVWGEKS

-199 SERVYHKI
+199 GEQIYNKI
-207 LMSPYLQ
+207 LISPYLQ
-214 YEESVNGNRTVIKG
+214 YEENVSGNKTITKG
-228 ADGEFLW
+228 ADGELLW
-235 IAGMESPN
+235 IAGIESPN
-243 LRIGIETGR
+243 LRIGTEMGR

-278 KYGVSASAMGAQ
+278 KYGVSASMMGAQ

-295 LYTERDRNESP
+295 LYTERDRSESP
-306 QRILGGSIQILENSL
+306 QRISGGSIQILEKSW

-342 DLYRKEEPFR
+342 DLYRKEEPYR

-369 WGFRFDLDAIK
+369 WSFRIDLDAIK
-380 VVGSREYGLDP
+380 VIGSREYGLDP
-391 FQSKDT
+391 FQSNDT
-397 TQTTKGSWIG
+397 TQTTKGSFIG

-431 QRIDRKSNGYSGIR
+431 LKIDRKSNGYSGIR

-459 MESLLIQEGS
+459 IESLLIQEGNI
-469 VFQED
+469 FQED

-486 IKLLELGVKKNW
+486 IKLLELGIKKNW
-498 DHKWTVQGM
+498 DHKWTAQGM
-507 IVTTT
+507 IVTTS
-512 SAVGRGWE
+512 SAIGRGWE
-520 GVLTGGHQSEHSYI
+520 GVLTGGYQSEHSYI

-540 AYVNPQKEK
+540 AYVDPQKEK
-549 KLFFEEWKVE
+549 KLFFEEWKVD

-566 RIYLSAGVYF
+566 RIYLSAGVHF

>member
-1 MKLNLGTQKKR
+1 MKLSLNTQKKC
-12 ANGFVT
+12 AEGFVT
-18 RVRFSVS
+18 RTRLLVLIG
-25 VCKFLIDLKT
+25 KFLIDLRI
-35 KKNHLKSL
+35 KKNHLKNSL
-43 STRKKKSK
+43 IFLSARKNRSK
-51 EFALR
+51 EFKLR
-56 ESKIRNLKFLVYF
+56 ESKKLNPYVFSI
-69 MICIFLISK
+69 ICIFLISK
-78 EIMAESYS
+78 AVASESYS

-92 LLLLKGGKRELT
+92 LLLLKDGKRDLT

-112 EPEKY
+112 EPDKDEN
-117 ESLNKETKLQSSNN
+117 LTKTR
-131 ENINVNE
+131 EEINTNE
-138 AGKKGSKEKEGPDYK
+138 AGKNEFKEKESVGYK
-153 KQSTGFYG
+153 KQTTGFYG
-161 NGTLIYRG
+161 NGALIYRG
-169 LRQKGGVEEEKP
+169 LRQKGGVWGEKS

-199 SERVYHKI
+199 GEQIYNKI
-207 LMSPYLQ
+207 IISPYLQ
-214 YEESVNGNRTVIKG
+214 YEENVSGNKTITKG
-228 ADGEFLW
+228 ADGELLW

-243 LRIGIETGR
+243 LRIGTEMGR

-278 KYGVSASAMGAQ
+278 KYGVSASMMGAQ
-290 MQNTA
+290 MQNTT
-295 LYTERDRNESP
+295 LYTERDRSESP
-306 QRILGGSIQILENSL
+306 QRISGGSIQILEKSW

-342 DLYRKEEPFR
+342 DLYRKEEPYR

-369 WGFRFDLDAIK
+369 WGFRIDLDAIK
-380 VVGSREYGLDP
+380 VIGSREYGLDP
-391 FQSKDT
+391 FQSNDT
-397 TQTTKGSWIG
+397 TQTTKGSFIG

-431 QRIDRKSNGYSGIR
+431 LKIDRKSNGYSGIR

-459 MESLLIQEGS
+459 MESLLIQEGNI
-469 VFQED
+469 FQED

-486 IKLLELGVKKNW
+486 IKLLELGIKKNW
-498 DHKWTVQGM
+498 DHKWTAQGM
-507 IVTTT
+507 IVTTS
-512 SAVGRGWE
+512 SAIGRGWE
-520 GVLTGGHQSEHSYI
+520 GVLTGGYQSEHSYI

-540 AYVNPQKEK
+540 AYVDPQKEK
-549 KLFFEEWKVE
+549 KLFFEEWKVD

-566 RIYLSAGVYF
+566 RIYLSAGVHF

>member
-1 MKLNLGTQKKR
+1 MHFLKDEIELKHAKKR
-12 ANGFVT
+12 AGGFVT
-18 RVRFSVS
+18 RTWFSVS
-25 VCKFLIDLKT
+25 VCKFLIDLKI
-35 KKNHLKSL
+35 NHLKDL
-43 STRKKKSK
+43 STRKNKSE
-51 EFALR
+51 EFALLK
-56 ESKIRNLKFLVYF
+56 SKNRKLKFLVYF
-69 MICIFLISK
+69 VICIFLISK
-78 EIMAESYS
+78 EIAAESYS

-112 EPEKY
+112 EPETY
-117 ESLNKETKLQSSNN
+117 ESSNKETKLQSSNN
-131 ENINVNE
+131 ENE
-138 AGKKGSKEKEGPDYK
+138 AGKNGSKEKEGPEYK

-214 YEESVNGNRTVIKG
+214 YEENVNGNRTVIKG

-278 KYGVSASAMGAQ
+278 KYDVSASAIGAQ
-290 MQNTA
+290 MQNA
-295 LYTERDRNESP
+295 VLYTERDRNESP
-306 QRILGGSIQILENSL
+306 QRILGGSIQILEKPL
-321 IQNFRIFYYLYKES
+321 IQNFRIFYYLYKEF
-335 RQDAVRG
+335 RQDVVRG

-369 WGFRFDLDAIK
+369 LGFRIDLDAIK

-391 FQSKDT
+391 FQSNNT
-397 TQTTKGSWIG
+397 TQTTNGSLIG
-407 SKIVWERP
+407 SKITWERP

-431 QRIDRKSNGYSGIR
+431 LKIDRKSNGYSGIR
-445 TDPRGYGGKTSFLL
+445 TDLRGYGGKTSFLL
-459 MESLLIQEGS
+459 MESLLIQEGN

-486 IKLLELGVKKNW
+486 IKLLELGVKKIGIIN
-498 DHKWTVQGM
+498 GP
-507 IVTTT
+507 
-512 SAVGRGWE
+512 
-520 GVLTGGHQSEHSYI
+520 L
-534 LMSLSY
+534 
-540 AYVNPQKEK
+540 
-549 KLFFEEWKVE
+549 
-559 EPKREYS
+559 RE
-566 RIYLSAGVYF
+566 

>member
-1 MKLNLGTQKKR
+1 MVLIG
-12 ANGFVT
+12 
-18 RVRFSVS
+18 
-25 VCKFLIDLKT
+25 KFLIDLRI
-35 KKNHLKSL
+35 KKNHLKNSL
-43 STRKKKSK
+43 IFLSARKNRSK
-51 EFALR
+51 EFKLR
-56 ESKIRNLKFLVYF
+56 ELKKLNPYVFSI
-69 MICIFLISK
+69 ICIFLISK
-78 EIMAESYS
+78 AVASESYS

-92 LLLLKGGKRELT
+92 LLLLKDGKRDLT

-112 EPEKY
+112 EPDKDEN
-117 ESLNKETKLQSSNN
+117 LTKTR
-131 ENINVNE
+131 EEINTNE
-138 AGKKGSKEKEGPDYK
+138 AGKNEFKEKESVGYK
-153 KQSTGFYG
+153 KQTTGFYG
-161 NGTLIYRG
+161 NGALIYRG
-169 LRQKGGVEEEKP
+169 LRQKGGVWGEKS

-199 SERVYHKI
+199 GEQIYNKI
-207 LMSPYLQ
+207 LISPYLQ
-214 YEESVNGNRTVIKG
+214 YEENVSGNKTITKG
-228 ADGEFLW
+228 ADGELLW

-243 LRIGIETGR
+243 LRIGTEMGR

-278 KYGVSASAMGAQ
+278 KYGVSASMMGAQ

-295 LYTERDRNESP
+295 LYTERDRSESP
-306 QRILGGSIQILENSL
+306 QRISGGSIQILEKSW

-342 DLYRKEEPFR
+342 DLYRKEEPYR

-369 WGFRFDLDAIK
+369 WSFRIDLDAIK
-380 VVGSREYGLDP
+380 VIGSREYGLDP
-391 FQSKDT
+391 FQSNDT
-397 TQTTKGSWIG
+397 TQTTKGSFIG

-431 QRIDRKSNGYSGIR
+431 LKIDRKSNGYSGIR

-459 MESLLIQEGS
+459 MESLLIQEGNI
-469 VFQED
+469 FQED

-486 IKLLELGVKKNW
+486 IKLLELGIKKNW
-498 DHKWTVQGM
+498 DHKWTAQGM
-507 IVTTT
+507 IVTTS
-512 SAVGRGWE
+512 SAIGRGWE
-520 GVLTGGHQSEHSYI
+520 GVLTGGYQSEHSYI

-540 AYVNPQKEK
+540 AYVDPQKEK
-549 KLFFEEWKVE
+549 KLFFEEWKVD

-566 RIYLSAGVYF
+566 RIYLSAGVHF

>member
-1 MKLNLGTQKKR
+1 MKLSLNTQKKC
-12 ANGFVT
+12 AEGFVT
-18 RVRFSVS
+18 RTRLLVLIG
-25 VCKFLIDLKT
+25 KFLIDLRI
-35 KKNHLKSL
+35 KKNHLKNSL
-43 STRKKKSK
+43 IFLSARKNRSK
-51 EFALR
+51 EFKLR
-56 ESKIRNLKFLVYF
+56 ESKKLNPYVFSI
-69 MICIFLISK
+69 ICIFLISK
-78 EIMAESYS
+78 AVASESYS

-92 LLLLKGGKRELT
+92 LLLLKDGKRDLT

-112 EPEKY
+112 EPDKDEN
-117 ESLNKETKLQSSNN
+117 LTKTR
-131 ENINVNE
+131 EEINTNE
-138 AGKKGSKEKEGPDYK
+138 AGKNEFKEKESVGYK
-153 KQSTGFYG
+153 KQTTGFYG
-161 NGTLIYRG
+161 NGALIYRG
-169 LRQKGGVEEEKP
+169 LRQKGGVWGEKS

-199 SERVYHKI
+199 GEQIYNKI
-207 LMSPYLQ
+207 LISPYLQ
-214 YEESVNGNRTVIKG
+214 YEENVSGNKTITKG
-228 ADGEFLW
+228 ADGELLW

-243 LRIGIETGR
+243 LRIGTEMGR

-278 KYGVSASAMGAQ
+278 KYGVSASMMGAQ

-295 LYTERDRNESP
+295 LYTERDRSESP
-306 QRILGGSIQILENSL
+306 QRISGGSIQILEKSW

-342 DLYRKEEPFR
+342 DLYRKEEPYR

-369 WGFRFDLDAIK
+369 WGFRIDLDAIK
-380 VVGSREYGLDP
+380 VIASREYGLDP
-391 FQSKDT
+391 FQSNDT
-397 TQTTKGSWIG
+397 TQTTKGSFIG

-431 QRIDRKSNGYSGIR
+431 LKIDRKSNGYSGIR

-459 MESLLIQEGS
+459 MESLLIQEGNI
-469 VFQED
+469 FQED

-486 IKLLELGVKKNW
+486 IKLLELGIKKNW
-498 DHKWTVQGM
+498 DHKWTAQGM
-507 IVTTT
+507 IVTTS
-512 SAVGRGWE
+512 SAIGRGWE
-520 GVLTGGHQSEHSYI
+520 GVLTGGYQSEHSYI

-540 AYVNPQKEK
+540 AYVDPQKEK
-549 KLFFEEWKVE
+549 KLFFEEWKVD

-566 RIYLSAGVYF
+566 RIYLSAGVHF

>member
-1 MKLNLGTQKKR
+1 MKLSLNTQKKC
-12 ANGFVT
+12 AEGFVT
-18 RVRFSVS
+18 RTRLLVLIG
-25 VCKFLIDLKT
+25 KFLIDLRI
-35 KKNHLKSL
+35 KKNHLKNSL
-43 STRKKKSK
+43 IFLSARKNRSK
-51 EFALR
+51 EFKLR
-56 ESKIRNLKFLVYF
+56 ELKKLNPYVFSI
-69 MICIFLISK
+69 ICIFLISK
-78 EIMAESYS
+78 AVASESYS

-92 LLLLKGGKRELT
+92 LLLLKDGKRDLT

-112 EPEKY
+112 EP
-117 ESLNKETKLQSSNN
+117 NKDENLTKTR
-131 ENINVNE
+131 EEINTNE
-138 AGKKGSKEKEGPDYK
+138 AGKNEFKEKESVGYK
-153 KQSTGFYG
+153 KQTTGFYG
-161 NGTLIYRG
+161 NGALIYRG
-169 LRQKGGVEEEKP
+169 LRQKGGVWGEKS

-199 SERVYHKI
+199 GEQIYNKI
-207 LMSPYLQ
+207 LISPYLQ
-214 YEESVNGNRTVIKG
+214 YEENVSGNKTITKG
-228 ADGEFLW
+228 ADGELLW
-235 IAGMESPN
+235 IAGIESPN
-243 LRIGIETGR
+243 LRIGTEMGR

-278 KYGVSASAMGAQ
+278 KYGVSASMMGAQ

-295 LYTERDRNESP
+295 LYTERDRSESP
-306 QRILGGSIQILENSL
+306 QRISGGSIQILEKSW

-342 DLYRKEEPFR
+342 DLYRKEEPYR
-352 PYGAYQYYGF
+352 PYGAYKYYGF

-369 WGFRFDLDAIK
+369 WGFRIDLDAIK
-380 VVGSREYGLDP
+380 VIGSREYGLDP
-391 FQSKDT
+391 FQSNDT
-397 TQTTKGSWIG
+397 TQTTKGSFIG

-431 QRIDRKSNGYSGIR
+431 LKIDRKSNGYSGIR

-459 MESLLIQEGS
+459 MESLLIQEGNI
-469 VFQED
+469 FQED

-486 IKLLELGVKKNW
+486 IKLLELGIKKNW
-498 DHKWTVQGM
+498 DHKWTAQGM
-507 IVTTT
+507 IVTTS
-512 SAVGRGWE
+512 SAIGRGWE
-520 GVLTGGHQSEHSYI
+520 GVLTGGYQSEHSYI

-540 AYVNPQKEK
+540 AYVDPQKEK
-549 KLFFEEWKVE
+549 KLFFEEWKVD

-566 RIYLSAGVYF
+566 RIYLSAGVHF

>member
-1 MKLNLGTQKKR
+1 MKLSLNTQKKC
-12 ANGFVT
+12 AEGFVT
-18 RVRFSVS
+18 QTRLLVLIG
-25 VCKFLIDLKT
+25 KFLIDLRI
-35 KKNHLKSL
+35 KKNHLKNSL
-43 STRKKKSK
+43 IFLSARKNRSK
-51 EFALR
+51 EFKLR
-56 ESKIRNLKFLVYF
+56 ESKKLNPYVFSI
-69 MICIFLISK
+69 ICIFLISK
-78 EIMAESYS
+78 AVASESYS

-92 LLLLKGGKRELT
+92 LLLLKDGKRDLT

-112 EPEKY
+112 EPDKDEN
-117 ESLNKETKLQSSNN
+117 LTKTR
-131 ENINVNE
+131 EEINTNE
-138 AGKKGSKEKEGPDYK
+138 AGKNEFKEKESVGYK
-153 KQSTGFYG
+153 KQTTGFYG
-161 NGTLIYRG
+161 NGALIYRG
-169 LRQKGGVEEEKP
+169 LRQKGGVWGEKS

-199 SERVYHKI
+199 GEQIYNKI
-207 LMSPYLQ
+207 LISPYLQ
-214 YEESVNGNRTVIKG
+214 YEENVSGNKTITKG
-228 ADGEFLW
+228 ADGELLW

-243 LRIGIETGR
+243 LRIGTEMGR

-278 KYGVSASAMGAQ
+278 KYGVSASMMGAQ

-295 LYTERDRNESP
+295 LYTERDRSESP
-306 QRILGGSIQILENSL
+306 QRISGGSIQILEKSW

-342 DLYRKEEPFR
+342 DLYRKEEPYR

-369 WGFRFDLDAIK
+369 WDFRIDLDAIK
-380 VVGSREYGLDP
+380 VIGSREYGLDP
-391 FQSKDT
+391 FQSNDT
-397 TQTTKGSWIG
+397 TQTTKGSFIG

-431 QRIDRKSNGYSGIR
+431 LKIDRKSNGYSGIR

-459 MESLLIQEGS
+459 MESLLIQEGNI
-469 VFQED
+469 FQED

-486 IKLLELGVKKNW
+486 IKLLELGIKKNW
-498 DHKWTVQGM
+498 DHKWTAQGM
-507 IVTTT
+507 IVTTS
-512 SAVGRGWE
+512 SAIGRGWE
-520 GVLTGGHQSEHSYI
+520 GVLTGGYQSEHSYI

-540 AYVNPQKEK
+540 AYVDPQKEK
-549 KLFFEEWKVE
+549 KLFFEEWKVD

-566 RIYLSAGVYF
+566 RIYLSAGVHF

>member
-1 MKLNLGTQKKR
+1 MKLSLNTQKKC
-12 ANGFVT
+12 AEGFVT
-18 RVRFSVS
+18 QTRLLVLIG
-25 VCKFLIDLKT
+25 KFLIDLRI
-35 KKNHLKSL
+35 KKNHLKNSL
-43 STRKKKSK
+43 IFLSARKNRSK
-51 EFALR
+51 EFKLR
-56 ESKIRNLKFLVYF
+56 ESKKLNPYVFSI
-69 MICIFLISK
+69 ICIFLISK
-78 EIMAESYS
+78 AVASESYS

-92 LLLLKGGKRELT
+92 LLLLKDGKRDLT

-112 EPEKY
+112 EPDKDEN
-117 ESLNKETKLQSSNN
+117 LTKTR
-131 ENINVNE
+131 EEINTNE
-138 AGKKGSKEKEGPDYK
+138 AGKNEFKEKESVGYK
-153 KQSTGFYG
+153 KQTTGFYG
-161 NGTLIYRG
+161 NGALIYRG
-169 LRQKGGVEEEKP
+169 LRQKGGVWGEKS

-199 SERVYHKI
+199 GEQIYNKI
-207 LMSPYLQ
+207 LISPYLQ
-214 YEESVNGNRTVIKG
+214 YEENVSGNKTITKG
-228 ADGEFLW
+228 ADGELLW

-243 LRIGIETGR
+243 LRIGTEMGR

-278 KYGVSASAMGAQ
+278 KYGVSASMMGAQ

-295 LYTERDRNESP
+295 LYTERDRSESP
-306 QRILGGSIQILENSL
+306 QRISGGSIQILEKSW

-342 DLYRKEEPFR
+342 DLYRKEEPYR

-369 WGFRFDLDAIK
+369 WGFRIDLDAIK
-380 VVGSREYGLDP
+380 VIGSREYGLDP
-391 FQSKDT
+391 FQSNDT
-397 TQTTKGSWIG
+397 TQTTKGSFIG

-431 QRIDRKSNGYSGIR
+431 LKIDRKSNGYSGIR

-459 MESLLIQEGS
+459 MESLLIQEGNI
-469 VFQED
+469 FQED

-486 IKLLELGVKKNW
+486 IKLLELGIKKNW
-498 DHKWTVQGM
+498 DHKWTAQGM
-507 IVTTT
+507 IVTTS
-512 SAVGRGWE
+512 SAIGRGWE
-520 GVLTGGHQSEHSYI
+520 GVLTGGYQSEHSYI

-540 AYVNPQKEK
+540 AYVDPQKEK
-549 KLFFEEWKVE
+549 KLFFEEWKVD

-566 RIYLSAGVYF
+566 RIYLSAGVHF

>member
-1 MKLNLGTQKKR
+1 MVLIG
-12 ANGFVT
+12 
-18 RVRFSVS
+18 
-25 VCKFLIDLKT
+25 KFLIDLRI
-35 KKNHLKSL
+35 KKNHLKNSL
-43 STRKKKSK
+43 IFLSARKNRSK
-51 EFALR
+51 EFKLR
-56 ESKIRNLKFLVYF
+56 ESKKLNPYVFSI
-69 MICIFLISK
+69 ICIFLISK
-78 EIMAESYS
+78 AVASESYS

-92 LLLLKGGKRELT
+92 LLLLKDGKRDLT

-112 EPEKY
+112 EPDKDEN
-117 ESLNKETKLQSSNN
+117 LTKTR
-131 ENINVNE
+131 EEINTNE
-138 AGKKGSKEKEGPDYK
+138 AGKNEFKEKESVGYK
-153 KQSTGFYG
+153 KQTTGFYG
-161 NGTLIYRG
+161 NGALIYRG
-169 LRQKGGVEEEKP
+169 LRQKGGVWGEKS

-199 SERVYHKI
+199 GEQIYNKI
-207 LMSPYLQ
+207 LISPYLQ
-214 YEESVNGNRTVIKG
+214 YEENVSGNKTITKG
-228 ADGEFLW
+228 ADGELLW

-243 LRIGIETGR
+243 LRIGTEMGR

-278 KYGVSASAMGAQ
+278 KYGVSASMMGAQ

-295 LYTERDRNESP
+295 LYTERDRSESP
-306 QRILGGSIQILENSL
+306 QRISGGSIQILEKSW

-342 DLYRKEEPFR
+342 DLYRKEEPYR

-369 WGFRFDLDAIK
+369 WSFRIDLDAIK
-380 VVGSREYGLDP
+380 VIGSREYGLDP
-391 FQSKDT
+391 FQSNDT
-397 TQTTKGSWIG
+397 TQTTKGSFIG

-431 QRIDRKSNGYSGIR
+431 LKIDRKSNGYSGIR

-459 MESLLIQEGS
+459 MESLLIQEGNI
-469 VFQED
+469 FQED
-474 GVVTR
+474 GAVTR

-486 IKLLELGVKKNW
+486 IKLLELGIKKNW
-498 DHKWTVQGM
+498 DHKWTAQGM
-507 IVTTT
+507 IVTTS
-512 SAVGRGWE
+512 SAIGRGWE
-520 GVLTGGHQSEHSYI
+520 GVLTGGYQSEHSYI

-540 AYVNPQKEK
+540 AYVDPQKEK
-549 KLFFEEWKVE
+549 KLFFEEWKVD

-566 RIYLSAGVYF
+566 RIYLSAGVHF

>member
-1 MKLNLGTQKKR
+1 MKLSLNTQKKC
-12 ANGFVT
+12 AEGFVT
-18 RVRFSVS
+18 RTRLLVLIG
-25 VCKFLIDLKT
+25 KFLIDLRI
-35 KKNHLKSL
+35 KKNHLKNSL
-43 STRKKKSK
+43 IFLSARKNRSK
-51 EFALR
+51 EFKLR
-56 ESKIRNLKFLVYF
+56 ELKKLNPYVFSI
-69 MICIFLISK
+69 ICIFLISK
-78 EIMAESYS
+78 AVASESYS

-92 LLLLKGGKRELT
+92 LLLLKDGKRDLT

-112 EPEKY
+112 EPDKDEN
-117 ESLNKETKLQSSNN
+117 LTKTR
-131 ENINVNE
+131 EEINTNE
-138 AGKKGSKEKEGPDYK
+138 AGKNEFKEKESVGYK
-153 KQSTGFYG
+153 KQTTGFYG
-161 NGTLIYRG
+161 NGALIYRG
-169 LRQKGGVEEEKP
+169 LRQKGGVWGEKS

-199 SERVYHKI
+199 GEQIYNKI
-207 LMSPYLQ
+207 LISPYLQ
-214 YEESVNGNRTVIKG
+214 YEENVSGNKTITKG
-228 ADGEFLW
+228 ADGELLW

-243 LRIGIETGR
+243 LRIGTEMGR

-278 KYGVSASAMGAQ
+278 KYGVSASMMGAQ

-295 LYTERDRNESP
+295 LYTERDRSESP
-306 QRILGGSIQILENSL
+306 QRISGGSIQILEKSW

-342 DLYRKEEPFR
+342 DLYRKEEPYR

-369 WGFRFDLDAIK
+369 WSFRIDLDAIK
-380 VVGSREYGLDP
+380 VIGSREYGLDP
-391 FQSKDT
+391 FQSNDT
-397 TQTTKGSWIG
+397 TQTTKGSFIG

-431 QRIDRKSNGYSGIR
+431 LKIDRKSNGYSGIR

-459 MESLLIQEGS
+459 MESLLIQEGNI
-469 VFQED
+469 FQED

-486 IKLLELGVKKNW
+486 IKLLELGIKKNW
-498 DHKWTVQGM
+498 DHKWTAQGM
-507 IVTTT
+507 IVTTS
-512 SAVGRGWE
+512 SAIGRGWE
-520 GVLTGGHQSEHSYI
+520 GVLTGGYQSEHSYI

-540 AYVNPQKEK
+540 AYVDPQKEK
-549 KLFFEEWKVE
+549 KLFFEEWKVD

-566 RIYLSAGVYF
+566 RIYLSAGVHF

>member
-1 MKLNLGTQKKR
+1 MKLSLNTQKKC
-12 ANGFVT
+12 AEGFVT
-18 RVRFSVS
+18 RTRLLVLIG
-25 VCKFLIDLKT
+25 KFLIDLRI
-35 KKNHLKSL
+35 KKNHLKNSL
-43 STRKKKSK
+43 IFLSARKNRSK
-51 EFALR
+51 EFKLR
-56 ESKIRNLKFLVYF
+56 ESKKLNPYVFSI
-69 MICIFLISK
+69 ICIFLISK
-78 EIMAESYS
+78 AVASESYS

-92 LLLLKGGKRELT
+92 LLLLKDGKRDLT

-112 EPEKY
+112 EPDKDEN
-117 ESLNKETKLQSSNN
+117 LTKTR
-131 ENINVNE
+131 EEINTNE
-138 AGKKGSKEKEGPDYK
+138 AGKNEFKEKESVGYK
-153 KQSTGFYG
+153 KQTTGFYG
-161 NGTLIYRG
+161 NGALIYRG
-169 LRQKGGVEEEKP
+169 LRQKGGVWGEKS

-199 SERVYHKI
+199 GEQIYNKI
-207 LMSPYLQ
+207 LISPYLQ
-214 YEESVNGNRTVIKG
+214 YEENVSGNKTITKG
-228 ADGEFLW
+228 ADGELLW

-243 LRIGIETGR
+243 LRIGTEMGR

-278 KYGVSASAMGAQ
+278 KYGVSASMMGAQ

-295 LYTERDRNESP
+295 LYTERDRSESP
-306 QRILGGSIQILENSL
+306 QRISGGSIQILEKSW

-342 DLYRKEEPFR
+342 DLYRKEEPYR

-369 WGFRFDLDAIK
+369 WSFRIDLDAIK
-380 VVGSREYGLDP
+380 VIGSREYGLDP
-391 FQSKDT
+391 FQSNDT
-397 TQTTKGSWIG
+397 TQTTKGSFIG

-431 QRIDRKSNGYSGIR
+431 LKIDRKSNGYSGIR

-459 MESLLIQEGS
+459 MESLLIQEGNI
-469 VFQED
+469 FQED

-486 IKLLELGVKKNW
+486 IKLLELGIKKNW
-498 DHKWTVQGM
+498 DHKWTAQGM
-507 IVTTT
+507 IVTTS
-512 SAVGRGWE
+512 SAIGRGWE
-520 GVLTGGHQSEHSYI
+520 GVLTGGYQSEHSYI

-540 AYVNPQKEK
+540 AYVDPQKEK
-549 KLFFEEWKVE
+549 KLFFEEWKVD

-566 RIYLSAGVYF
+566 RIYLSAGVHF